1 MMGASAKR
9 KRDPMTVV
17 DDRTFLS
24 KKKKKKKKTK
34 RNETNK
40 RQNQQRQ
47 KTCDNSSELGLLQET
62 KTTFLF
68 RMRQG
73 IQMDI
78 VVDQTRERRVRK
90 GSATC
95 LSRMRNEDTSQ
106 VDVEE
111 TFNERSRMVHGNVL
125 IMGTKKAHRYTRWL
139 PIKYYGCKNCGKK
152 YKWKDS
158 LIRHHR
164 YVCGK
169 DPQHSCPIC
178 GIKIRYKWLLKKHL
192 IDTHEWKIPKGIHI

>member
-17 DDRTFLS
+17 DDR
-24 KKKKKKKKTK
+24 
-34 RNETNK
+34 
-40 RQNQQRQ
+40 
-47 KTCDNSSELGLLQET
+47 
-62 KTTFLF
+62 
-68 RMRQG
+68 
-73 IQMDI
+73 
-78 VVDQTRERRVRK
+78 
-90 GSATC
+90 
-95 LSRMRNEDTSQ
+95 
-106 VDVEE
+106 
-111 TFNERSRMVHGNVL
+111 
-125 IMGTKKAHRYTRWL
+125 WL
-139 PIKYYGCKNCGKK
+139 HIKYYGCKNCGKK